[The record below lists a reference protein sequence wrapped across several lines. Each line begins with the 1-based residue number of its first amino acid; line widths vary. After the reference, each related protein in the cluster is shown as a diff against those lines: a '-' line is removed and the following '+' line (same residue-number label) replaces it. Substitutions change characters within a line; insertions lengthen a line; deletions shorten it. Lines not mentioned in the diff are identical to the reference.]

1 MSENTESNQKIK
13 ENQSIMQST
22 RILAIE
28 ALPFDPLKPR
38 LGRRE
43 SEPHSEEVSYLYEI
57 LHSNFPDA
65 RTIWDLHHYFAVKS
79 EEIDVQFDISFFRDL
94 KIDYTLSSYRASN
107 FNNRVP
113 TMVIN
118 LLSKSTWQ
126 MDVGIHADY
135 CRLLKIPLYIVFSP
149 FYLVKAIYKPPFLR
163 AYILQPDGDYHLQEL
178 NKISVKEGDPSV
190 NRDALLDVSKIVPF
204 NLGIMELVSRHE
216 GGLPRYRLIL
226 INPQNYSIYQTTA
239 QKEKAR
245 AEQEKAR
252 AEQEKARAEQEKA
265 RAEQEKARAD
275 KLQKELNQYQKRV

>member
-1 MSENTESNQKIK
+1 
-13 ENQSIMQST
+13 
-22 RILAIE
+22 
-28 ALPFDPLKPR
+28 
-38 LGRRE
+38 
-43 SEPHSEEVSYLYEI
+43 
-57 LHSNFPDA
+57 
-65 RTIWDLHHYFAVKS
+65 
-79 EEIDVQFDISFFRDL
+79 
-94 KIDYTLSSYRASN
+94 
-107 FNNRVP
+107 
-113 TMVIN
+113 MVIN

-178 NKISVKEGDPSV
+178 NKISVKEGDASV

-245 AEQEKAR
+245 AEHEKAR
-252 AEQEKARAEQEKA
+252 AEHEKARAEQEKA